1 MDAVKSLRE
10 PLPAPS
16 HDLPAALMDH
26 EREVLNVNVERR
38 LSAILSA
45 DAKGYSRLMAG
56 DEIGTVLTL
65 TSHRIVMRETIT
77 RLRGRVVDSPGDNLL
92 AEFGSTAD
100 AVEAAV
106 EIQHALQAR
115 NGQLPEGRRLEF
127 RIGVNLGEIIVEDER
142 IYGDAVNVAARLESM
157 ADGGGVCVSGAVHDQ
172 IAGKLALSWEPLGEQ
187 RVKNIPRAVRV
198 YRIRLAPGLPDQWE
212 SAVHPT
218 PTYRPSIAV
227 LPFREVGIDEAHR
240 YFGDGVVEDIIGA
253 LASLPELFVISRNS
267 TARFRGSPVDF
278 KAVREDLVVRYVLS
292 GSIRRMGE
300 RIRIVAEL
308 ADTETQAVLWTD
320 RIDGRLDELFELQ
333 DRLSERTVHS
343 IAPHVQNAEI
353 RRALRKRPENLDAYD
368 FMLRGLDLL
377 YRLKRSEFDRA
388 RALFERSIALDPAY
402 ATPYALSALWY
413 SIRRGQGWSENPRAD
428 YEAAMCLAEA
438 ALERDAFDARA
449 LSICGHVRALLLH
462 DYEGAFALFDRAI
475 AASSNSSVA
484 WVRSSPTYSY
494 VGDAAEAKRRAG
506 VGIRLSPF
514 DPQLF
519 FAHTALGFACYTAGD
534 YEEAIVWGRRA
545 FSENPNYTANL
556 RFLVAS
562 LAAAGRTEKARDMA
576 RVLLTLEPAFSVE
589 QFCEGYAYRE
599 PARRNTLAAH
609 LKAAE
614 LPS

>member
-1 MDAVKSLRE
+1 LT
-10 PLPAPS
+10 
-16 HDLPAALMDH
+16 
-26 EREVLNVNVERR
+26 VNVERR
-38 LSAILSA
+38 LSAVLSA
-45 DAKGYSRLMAG
+45 DAKGYSRLMSG

-65 TSHRIVMRETIT
+65 TAHRTVMRDTIT
-77 RLRGRVVDSPGDNLL
+77 RLHGRVVDSPGDNLL

-106 EIQHALQAR
+106 EIQQALRAR
-115 NGQLPEGRRLEF
+115 NDHLPEGRRLEF

-142 IYGDAVNVAARLESM
+142 IYGDVVNVAARLEAL
-157 ADGGGVCVSGAVHDQ
+157 ADGGGICVSGAVHDQ
-172 IAGKLALSWEPLGEQ
+172 VAGKLALSWEPLGEQ
-187 RVKNIPRAVRV
+187 RVKNIPRPVRV
-198 YRIRLAPGLPDQWE
+198 YRVRFASPPQDAWGELHA
-212 SAVHPT
+212 S

-227 LPFREVGIDEAHR
+227 LPFREIGIDEGHR

-253 LASLPELFVISRNS
+253 LASLPDLFVISRNS
-267 TARFRGSPVDF
+267 TARFRGDPVDF

-353 RRALRKRPENLDAYD
+353 RRALRKRPESLDAYD

-388 RALFERSIALDPAY
+388 RGLFERSIALDPGY
-402 ATPYALSALWY
+402 ATPHALSALWY
-413 SIRRGQGWSENPRAD
+413 SIRRGQGWSEDPRAD
-428 YEAAMCLAEA
+428 YESAMRLAEA
-438 ALERDAFDARA
+438 ALERDPFDARA
-449 LSICGHVRALLLH
+449 LSICGHVRALLLR
-462 DYEGAFALFDRAI
+462 DYEGAFGLFDRAI
-475 AASSNSSVA
+475 AASPNSSVA

-494 VGDAAEAKRRAG
+494 VGDAVEARRRAEI
-506 VGIRLSPF
+506 GIRLSPL
-514 DPQLF
+514 DPHLF

-534 YEEAIVWGRRA
+534 YDESIVWGRRA
-545 FSENPNYTANL
+545 MSENPNYTANL

-562 LAAAGRTEKARDMA
+562 LAAAGRVEKAREMA
-576 RVLLTLEPAFSVE
+576 RVLLALEPSFRVRAF
-589 QFCEGYAYRE
+589 CDDYAYRDPE
-599 PARRNTLAAH
+599 RRSALALH
-609 LKAAE
+609 LTAAE